1 MKTKV
6 LQFLIL
12 VLSFSAL
19 AEEVEFYSVPKRF
32 YEKQNEIFH
41 ITYQNKVYP
50 QLGNLVLDSKTLFLS
65 SENKEIID
73 ETPRVIE
80 EVYLSNL
87 TAIQKFNQLEIR
99 TSSGSFITR
108 DLKTPDQSRIKLDLN
123 SFLKK
128 LNVQKKQRNEKIE
141 ICFEAKSNDGALRV
155 CLPRLYV
162 RFEQDKLL
170 IRSAKIVYDA
180 YVDLNNKFDYKNDE
194 KVKIAFS
201 SEDPLSVFMQSS
213 SGYSIEFEGTFSS
226 RDFINFSKNQEGN
239 ITILSK
245 SKLNLANGVE
255 TSSMYTKPESS
266 IFKII
271 GFTNSI
277 GHFKPFYK
285 YENVLAQSQ
294 IGVMNSFEL
303 ESQIDLGMFEFLDD
317 SSRPKVTKKSFQI
330 SSYNKSKNIL
340 LNSKNDITYI
350 GDNFKVESDGKYW
363 VTEADKINIYNENI
377 LQFEINKNK
386 YLATHLMYRTYPGQI
401 SARISNTFTVTNE
414 QLLSTEYNLQYWF
427 ENIFGLENYYLST
440 QRWGIEA
447 QAFQSLK
454 KFNISDTES
463 KYDNTSANI
472 KYRFSPG
479 VWNYDETF
487 GFILGYQNF
496 SLLNERFPMAGF
508 GLFWSRSMPRVFD
521 DIINLVPFFRKQK
534 WVSVDL
540 TYYNTSLDK
549 DKRTKSSNYKLNFYG
564 KMLWTSRFFTE
575 IGFGM
580 RAHDLEIKSTQTEIQ
595 FQTYYGVFGLGLDF

>member
-1 MKTKV
+1 MKIKNIV
-6 LQFLIL
+6 YLLYII
-12 VLSFSAL
+12 SFSAL
-19 AEEVEFYSVPKRF
+19 AEDVVFYSVPKRF

-41 ITYQNKVYP
+41 ITYQNKFYP
-50 QLGNLVLDSKTLFLS
+50 NFGNLVLDNKTFFLS
-65 SENKEIID
+65 NEKKEIID
-73 ETPRVIE
+73 ENPSVIE

-87 TAIQKFNQLEIR
+87 TAIQKFNQFEIR
-99 TSSGSFITR
+99 TSGGNFITR
-108 DLKTPDQSRIKLDLN
+108 DLKIQDQSFIKLDLN
-123 SFLKK
+123 NSLKK
-128 LNVQKKQRNEKIE
+128 LNVHKKQRNEKIE
-141 ICFEAKSNDGALRV
+141 ICFIAKSNEGALRF
-155 CLPRLYV
+155 CLPRFYV
-162 RFEQDKLL
+162 RFEQDKLY
-170 IRSAKIVYDA
+170 IRVAKIVYDA
-180 YVDLNNKFDYKNDE
+180 YVDINNKFDYKNE
-194 KVKIAFS
+194 ETVKVSFS
-201 SEDPLSVFMQSS
+201 SEDPLSVFIQSS

-239 ITILSK
+239 LTILSK
-245 SKLNLANGVE
+245 SKLNLSNGIE
-255 TSSMYTKPESS
+255 TSSIYTKPESS

-285 YENVLAQSQ
+285 YENVLAKSQ
-294 IGVMNSFEL
+294 IGVMNSFDL
-303 ESQIDLGMFEFLDD
+303 ESKIDLAMFEFLDD
-317 SSRPKVTKKSFQI
+317 SSRPKVSKTSFQI
-330 SSYNKSKNIL
+330 SSYKKSKNIL

-350 GDNFKVESDGKYW
+350 GDNFKVEPEGNYW
-363 VTEADKINIYNENI
+363 ITQADKINIYNENI
-377 LQFEINKNK
+377 LQFEINENK
-386 YLATHLMYRTYPGQI
+386 HLATHLMYRTYPGQI
-401 SARISNTFTVTNE
+401 SARISNTFTATNE

-447 QAFQSLK
+447 QTFQSLK

-496 SLLNERFPMAGF
+496 SLLDKRFPMAGI
-508 GLFWSRSMPRVFD
+508 GLFWSRSMPRIFD
-521 DIINLVPFFRKQK
+521 DIINVVPFFRKQK

-564 KMLWTSRFFTE
+564 KMLWTTRFFTE